1 MYISAKVENMNIDN
15 LELKQHFIKG
25 LNERQRR
32 QFAALE
38 AKQLGHGGIKIVSE
52 AFGISVVT
60 IREGIQELD
69 ARDELPPGRIRRA
82 GGGRKKNIIE

>member
-1 MYISAKVENMNIDN
+1 MNIDN
-15 LELKQHFIKG
+15 LELKQHFIKS

-38 AKQLGHGGIKIVSE
+38 AKQIGHGGIKIVSE
-52 AFGISVVT
+52 AFNISVVT
-60 IREGIQELD
+60 IRQGIQELNTKE
-69 ARDELPPGRIRRA
+69 ELPSGKIRRK

>member
-1 MYISAKVENMNIDN
+1 MNIDN
-15 LELKQHFIKG
+15 LELKQHFIKS

-38 AKQLGHGGIKIVSE
+38 AKQLGHGGIKIASE

-69 ARDELPPGRIRRA
+69 TKEELPPGRVRRA
-82 GGGRKKNIIE
+82 GGGRKKNTIN

>member
-1 MYISAKVENMNIDN
+1 MNIDN
-15 LELKQHFIKG
+15 LESKQHLIKS

-52 AFGISVVT
+52 AFDISVVT

-69 ARDELPPGRIRRA
+69 AKDELPLGRIRKA